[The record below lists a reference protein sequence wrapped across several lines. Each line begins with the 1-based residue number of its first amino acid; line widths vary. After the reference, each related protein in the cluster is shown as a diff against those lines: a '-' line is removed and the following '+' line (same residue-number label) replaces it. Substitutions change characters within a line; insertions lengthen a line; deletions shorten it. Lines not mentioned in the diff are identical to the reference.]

1 MHYHPNISSESSKVL
16 KLAEEKASRGLLYQK
31 QGKLEAAISLY
42 QEALTLVPHLYYI
55 QYNLGTAFQHQGNLS
70 AAYIHYEQ
78 AIAHHPQHI
87 QAYYNIGIVLQQQGL
102 LERAISSYQKVINLS
117 QGKAENI
124 LIKVQAYSNWAS
136 ILVKEGRAKE
146 AIEIFQKAI
155 FLKPDDASLY
165 NNQGQAFFEVG
176 KVEKAIINYRQALA
190 LNPQLI
196 VAIHNLGK
204 VYQQRGLH
212 SEAIVYFQEIIKQYP
227 ENLSAHSNCAFS
239 FLELGNLAAAIP
251 HLQKVIS
258 HNLFVESYCEK
269 ASLLTESDELEKA
282 KIACAR
288 FLVTLEKGRRK
299 KEEGRGE
306 KGEGRSQKS
315 TITRKKE
322 EERKKEW
329 MGNET
334 SSNYQNPVG
343 DEILNSKEID
353 KLYLAEEVRIQ
364 NFLRNAPQTKVKSQ
378 KEERRKK
385 EWMGNETSTNYQYP
399 VDGEILNSKEIDKLY
414 LAEEVRIQ
422 NFLRNAPQTKVKS
435 QKEERRKKE
444 WMGNETSTNYQYPVD
459 GEILNSKEI
468 DKLYLAEVRENLI
481 LTYSSLGNVLFEY
494 GEYSQAE
501 NYYQKALKFQP
512 LNVDLHLKLGNSLA
526 KQKRFNTAIIIY
538 NLGLA
543 VESVEEG
550 RSGATPRRR
559 KTQGNAHQER
569 KKEEGRSQKEEIKRK
584 KEEVKRKKEEVRS
597 QKSMGNQI
605 SKERVKCQGLDC
617 QPCLKRIFKQLQP
630 IHLGNGIHSLSREK
644 IQNSLLPS
652 ASCPLPFQID
662 FPETP
667 KFVTEVVNG
676 RAWIVPQKNN
686 WMICNA
692 IAIINEDNQLLA
704 EVSREY
710 PGQLPGCDKYDINN
724 HRFFTTEE
732 LPPLEQING
741 TVAVLCGL
749 SGNVYFHWM
758 VDILP
763 RIEILRRNGINFEQI
778 DWFLIN
784 STKQPFQQETLRI
797 LGIPEDKIIESD
809 RHPYIQAKKLIV
821 PSFSGHLAWAERWA
835 LEFHRQVFL
844 NRSLSTVFKD
854 GFKQKENQNNQ
865 VISYPERI
873 YISRNKAKYRRVIHE
888 EKVIDLLSQYG
899 FITIEL
905 ETLSVVEQASLF
917 ANAKVIVS
925 PHGSGL
931 TNIMF
936 CTPETTVIELVS
948 PNYIKHYYWAIAQ
961 QLGLKYYYLVGEDF
975 SYYPIRQ
982 IMYPNSLTE
991 DIIINLSKLE
1001 KMLSQASIIKVNS
1014 HPTVK
1019 FLSEEQ
1025 TDREK
1030 HLLEKKFSNSEVDV
1044 FTLSR
1049 KGEEDRISRTAAS
1062 NKMAPK
1068 VNPTEA
1074 ATHFHKKALFY
1085 LDRKKLDEA
1094 KAACEQALKNQPDF
1108 APACKTMGIILQKEG
1123 QIEAAFEWYSRAIKI
1138 QPNFAEAYVN
1148 IGTLYARKKQWQ
1160 EAIEYYQKAINIQPD
1175 LVPAYRNI
1183 AKAYQK
1189 VEKVEEAA
1197 IFQYQAYCLEPTKIK
1212 EQEYI
1217 NLGNTLLKHQ
1227 KLTEA
1232 ISCYRSAIKLNPN
1245 SAVAYQNIA
1254 EALSKTGDIEES
1266 NTCYRKAIKLGITN
1280 LSNVNGNLGK
1290 KTSNLPV
1297 KNTANQINSI
1307 RINQEKNNTPVER
1320 DNVES
1325 YKRLAKMLQNQG
1337 KAAEAWQLYTKAIS
1351 IAPTDPEIYRDLG
1364 SLYGQQ
1370 QQWQEAIQCYQKA
1383 IEICPNMADT
1393 NRYLAT
1399 ALTHVGRQAEAS
1411 KFLEKA
1417 YEIEEGRSQ
1426 KLMGTQTPT
1435 NFQHCLDGEV
1445 LNLKEKDN
1453 SDISH
1458 HIYSLKSDITQ
1469 TIDREIN
1476 RDKISNVELQLVG
1489 KTNNFQAALKS
1500 LEQHFKRL
1508 FSPVVSVFNFNNQSS
1523 KKYLQPSDNLPRLQG
1538 TNNSFPLK
1546 SEMDFHIKEV
1556 TETAGENLLLSVE
1569 VSLINTD
1576 GNEQQKVSLK
1586 DANNEERIEEMLLE
1600 IESSIGESQKS
1611 KVKSQNWM
1619 GTQTQTSFQHR
1630 VDGGVLNPKE
1640 KDKIDSQIN
1649 AQYVDVTKSAVVL
1662 PDVYIQKAIAYNQ
1675 EGLYEK
1681 AIAQCQK
1688 AIAVQPEMAMAYKIL
1703 GNAQQKI
1710 GSVSQLQEAKQNYLK
1725 AISLDS
1731 QDASI
1736 HVNLGSLYAQE
1747 KLWEKAIPC
1756 YQQAI
1761 AIKPDFAGAY
1771 RNLAK
1776 AWTQVGKQAEAADC
1790 WYEAYTLNQ
1799 ANITP
1804 EQHLNL
1810 GNTLCRQGQLTKAIF
1825 CYQRAIKL
1833 NPNYAA
1839 AYQNLATTLKRQGKL
1854 DKAAIYAEKARK
1866 ISNISVK
1873 KQVEGNGKKLQYINT
1888 EDILQSYSNSNKNKK
1903 EKLPQINQADLIKQA
1918 EADFVNSKFYS
1929 AISTCEEAIS
1939 IKPHAVAYQIIGKAW
1954 VEINKPDEAIAAYE
1968 KAIEIKPDFAE
1979 IYVSLGELY
1988 FQHQRQKEAIAAYK
2002 KAIKLSPDLKDS
2014 YRGLVEVLLEQGKVD
2029 EAEELSYNAL
2039 IQHPSWATAQEFC
2052 TLGRGLIAE
2061 NKTQQ
2066 GVACFYQAIEL
2077 DPKLWE
2083 AHYSLGKALA
2093 EKGEWLEA
2101 INCYQQVIQLEANE
2115 TEENYPESEINIDIG
2130 EIYHLLGDALQE
2142 IGKLDE
2148 SVAAYQ
2154 RAIELTEN

>member
-1 MHYHPNISSESSKVL
+1 M
-16 KLAEEKASRGLLYQK
+16 
-31 QGKLEAAISLY
+31 
-42 QEALTLVPHLYYI
+42 
-55 QYNLGTAFQHQGNLS
+55 GT
-70 AAYIHYEQ
+70 
-78 AIAHHPQHI
+78 
-87 QAYYNIGIVLQQQGL
+87 
-102 LERAISSYQKVINLS
+102 
-117 QGKAENI
+117 
-124 LIKVQAYSNWAS
+124 
-136 ILVKEGRAKE
+136 
-146 AIEIFQKAI
+146 
-155 FLKPDDASLY
+155 
-165 NNQGQAFFEVG
+165 
-176 KVEKAIINYRQALA
+176 
-190 LNPQLI
+190 
-196 VAIHNLGK
+196 
-204 VYQQRGLH
+204 
-212 SEAIVYFQEIIKQYP
+212 
-227 ENLSAHSNCAFS
+227 
-239 FLELGNLAAAIP
+239 
-251 HLQKVIS
+251 
-258 HNLFVESYCEK
+258 
-269 ASLLTESDELEKA
+269 
-282 KIACAR
+282 
-288 FLVTLEKGRRK
+288 
-299 KEEGRGE
+299 
-306 KGEGRSQKS
+306 
-315 TITRKKE
+315 
-322 EERKKEW
+322 
-329 MGNET
+329 
-334 SSNYQNPVG
+334 
-343 DEILNSKEID
+343 
-353 KLYLAEEVRIQ
+353 
-364 NFLRNAPQTKVKSQ
+364 
-378 KEERRKK
+378 
-385 EWMGNETSTNYQYP
+385 
-399 VDGEILNSKEIDKLY
+399 
-414 LAEEVRIQ
+414 
-422 NFLRNAPQTKVKS
+422 
-435 QKEERRKKE
+435 
-444 WMGNETSTNYQYPVD
+444 
-459 GEILNSKEI
+459 
-468 DKLYLAEVRENLI
+468 
-481 LTYSSLGNVLFEY
+481 
-494 GEYSQAE
+494 
-501 NYYQKALKFQP
+501 
-512 LNVDLHLKLGNSLA
+512 
-526 KQKRFNTAIIIY
+526 
-538 NLGLA
+538 
-543 VESVEEG
+543 
-550 RSGATPRRR
+550 
-559 KTQGNAHQER
+559 
-569 KKEEGRSQKEEIKRK
+569 
-584 KEEVKRKKEEVRS
+584 
-597 QKSMGNQI
+597 QI
-605 SKERVKCQGLDC
+605 SNDRVKCQGLDC

-652 ASCPLPFQID
+652 ASCRLPFLID

-667 KFVTEVVNG
+667 KFVTEVING

-692 IAIINEDNQLLA
+692 IAIINQENQLLA

-732 LPPLEQING
+732 LPPLKQING
-741 TVAVLCGL
+741 TVAVLSGL

-784 STKQPFQQETLRI
+784 STKQPFQKETLRI

-961 QLGLKYYYLVGEDF
+961 QLGLKYYYLVGEEF

-1019 FLSEEQ
+1019 SLSEERTYQ
-1025 TDREK
+1025 EK
-1030 HLLEKKFSNSEVDV
+1030 NLLEKKFSNSEVDV
-1044 FTLSR
+1044 FTLSQ
-1049 KGEEDRISRTAAS
+1049 KGEEDNVSRTAAS
-1062 NKMAPK
+1062 NKMASK

-1074 ATHFHKKALFY
+1074 ATHFHKEALFY
-1085 LDRKKLDEA
+1085 LEQKKLDEA
-1094 KAACEQALKNQPDF
+1094 KAACEQALKNQSDF

-1148 IGTLYARKKQWQ
+1148 IGTLYARKQQWE

-1175 LVPAYRNI
+1175 LAPAYRNI

-1189 VEKVEEAA
+1189 VDKVVEAA
-1197 IFQYQAYCLEPTKIK
+1197 IFQYKAYCLEPTKLK
-1212 EQEYI
+1212 EKEYI

-1254 EALSKTGDIEES
+1254 EALSQTGDVEES
-1266 NTCYRKAIKLGITN
+1266 NICYRKAIQLGINKISIEEGRRKKEEGRRERWMGTQTPNNYQYPLDDGVLN
-1280 LSNVNGNLGK
+1280 LKSKDNIYVD
-1290 KTSNLPV
+1290 
-1297 KNTANQINSI
+1297 
-1307 RINQEKNNTPVER
+1307 RNNAEG
-1320 DNVES
+1320 

-1337 KAAEAWQLYTKAIS
+1337 KAAEAWQFYTKAIS
-1351 IAPTDPEIYRDLG
+1351 IAPKDPEIYRDLG
-1364 SLYGQQ
+1364 GLYGQQ
-1370 QQWQEAIQCYQKA
+1370 QQWQEAIQCYQRA

-1399 ALTHVGRQAEAS
+1399 ALTHVGKQAEAS

-1417 YEIEEGRSQ
+1417 YSLEPE
-1426 KLMGTQTPT
+1426 TATA
-1435 NFQHCLDGEV
+1435 FQHRLDGEV

-1453 SDISH
+1453 GEINH
-1458 HIYSLKSDITQ
+1458 HIYSLTSDIKHK
-1469 TIDREIN
+1469 IDGEI
-1476 RDKISNVELQLVG
+1476 DDAMVSSSDIQLVG
-1489 KTNNFQAALKS
+1489 NTGTFQAALKS
-1500 LEQHFKRL
+1500 LDRHLKRL
-1508 FSPVVSVFNFNNQSS
+1508 FSPVSSVFNFKNQSS
-1523 KKYLQPSDNLPRLQG
+1523 KKYLQPSENIPRLQG

-1546 SEMDFHIKEV
+1546 PEIDFNIKNRTESGGENSFFPVEV
-1556 TETAGENLLLSVE
+1556 T
-1569 VSLINTD
+1569 LINID
-1576 GNEQQKVSLK
+1576 GNDEQKVSLK
-1586 DANNEERIEEMLLE
+1586 DASNEERIEEMLLE
-1600 IESSIGESQKS
+1600 IESSIGKSQKS

-1619 GTQTQTSFQHR
+1619 ETQTPTSFQHP
-1630 VDGGVLNPKE
+1630 VDDGVLNPKE
-1640 KDKIDSQIN
+1640 KDKTDTQIN
-1649 AQYVDVTKSAVVL
+1649 TQYVDVTKSAVVL

-1675 EGLYEK
+1675 EGLYEQ

-1688 AIAVQPEMAMAYKIL
+1688 AIAVEPNMAVAYKIL

-1710 GSVSQLQEAKQNYLK
+1710 GSASQLQEAKQNYLK

-1731 QDASI
+1731 QDPSI

-1747 KLWEKAIPC
+1747 QLWEKAIPC

-1810 GNTLCRQGQLTKAIF
+1810 GNTLYRQSQLTKAIF

-1833 NPNYAA
+1833 NPNYTA

-1854 DKAAIYAEKARK
+1854 DQAAIYAEKARK

-1873 KQVEGNGKKLQYINT
+1873 KQVEANGKKPQYINP
-1888 EDILQSYSNSNKNKK
+1888 EDILQSYSNSIEEVKSQNSKFKIQKSEIEEVKSQKWMGTQTLSNFQHPVDGGVLNPKSKDKKGK

-1954 VEINKPDEAIAAYE
+1954 VEINKPYEAIAAYQ

-2002 KAIKLSPDLKDS
+2002 KAIKLAPDLKDS

-2061 NKTQQ
+2061 NKIQQ
-2066 GVACFYQAIEL
+2066 GIACFYQAIEL
-2077 DPKLWE
+2077 EPKLWE

-2115 TEENYPESEINIDIG
+2115 TEENYYESEINIDIG